1 MKKLIL
7 LLFVPLISFGQI
19 LYGLKKT
26 ENGSSTIPFDVVNID
41 PFDGSTSIVLST
53 NSLIGVAAG
62 ATTYDQ
68 MNSRY
73 ICWGYDNQNNQ
84 NLYVMDLANL
94 QTEINPFNS
103 EQAIEME
110 YDLQNQKTYGLWW
123 DGSAE
128 HFGLEG
134 KIDFLT
140 GTLGKALGGASG
152 GFICA
157 KKGVVE
163 LLKQKS
169 RPYLF
174 SNALSPS
181 IVKATLKA
189 LELVREQPE
198 RRRRIFKN
206 TIYFRKQ
213 MKSLGFN
220 ILGDEHPITPVMLGD
235 ANVAQRMSKELL
247 NNGIYA
253 VGFSFPVV
261 PKGMARIRLQI
272 DSEHT
277 AEELDKAIKIF
288 KKVGTNLKVI

>member
-1 MKKLIL
+1 MVSLEEKLNEA
-7 LLFVPLISFGQI
+7 
-19 LYGLKKT
+19 K
-26 ENGSSTIPFDVVNID
+26 
-41 PFDGSTSIVLST
+41 
-53 NSLIGVAAG
+53 
-62 ATTYDQ
+62 
-68 MNSRY
+68 NSRY
-73 ICWGYDNQNNQ
+73 RVIVTDG
-84 NLYVMDLANL
+84 VFSMDGTYAKLPEIVELAERYEAL
-94 QTEINPFNS
+94 IMVDDCHATGFVGNS
-103 EQAIEME
+103 G
-110 YDLQNQKTYGLWW
+110 K
-123 DGSAE
+123 GSAE

-272 DSEHT
+272 NSEHT
-277 AEELDKAIKIF
+277 VEELDKAIKIF